1 MSGANQYTPGK
12 TGTAAHGLG
21 SAPKHG
27 QGFLNR
33 VPNRK
38 RGLTVNMKLNRT
50 FGSMSFKRKAIV
62 VLLILVLPLLIFI
75 GSFAAYT
82 IQRQND
88 QLLLSSKIGP
98 VLANNFPPQLLKN
111 LFSVSEA
118 PALIIKVQY
127 LALMRQPVQ
136 QSCCEDSVAKKL
148 RPAIKAFI

>member
-1 MSGANQYTPGK
+1 MHDVQAAPQGHRRIPPKGGRRSGRRARG
-12 TGTAAHGLG
+12 GGL
-21 SAPKHG
+21 
-27 QGFLNR
+27 
-33 VPNRK
+33 
-38 RGLTVNMKLNRT
+38 
-50 FGSMSFKRKAIV
+50 
-62 VLLILVLPLLIFI
+62 
-75 GSFAAYT
+75 
-82 IQRQND
+82 RQAEKV
-88 QLLLSSKIGP
+88 LLSSKIGP

>member
-1 MSGANQYTPGK
+1 MKEN
-12 TGTAAHGLG
+12 
-21 SAPKHG
+21 
-27 QGFLNR
+27 NE
-33 VPNRK
+33 
-38 RGLTVNMKLNRT
+38 LTRDDI
-50 FGSMSFKRKAIV
+50 AIDHDMEV
-62 VLLILVLPLLIFI
+62 DCDE
-75 GSFAAYT
+75 G
-82 IQRQND
+82 REM
-88 QLLLSSKIGP
+88 LLSSKIGP